1 MKKIGVDT
9 GGTFTDI
16 VMHIN
21 GGLFT
26 HKVLSTPQNPAH
38 AVIRGMDE
46 ILRLHNIVGVA
57 PCAYPELEIVHG
69 STVATNA
76 LLERR
81 GARIALVTT
90 KGFEDVLEIGR
101 QARPSLY
108 DFFAERPAPLIPAN
122 RRFGISERTLYTG
135 DIQTGIES
143 SELDALATQ
152 LATLELDAIAICF
165 LFSYVNP
172 QNEQIVAKHLETLE
186 IPISCSHQ
194 ILPEYREYARFS
206 TTVANAYI
214 RPTLEKHLS
223 TLLHGSAPLIS
234 AAQESTGKSRQR
246 PLTREEME
254 PEQFTTALRL
264 MLSNGG
270 SISARTFQRSLQ
282 AENLPDGG
290 QRSLQTENLPDGGQR
305 SLQTEN
311 LPDGGDQRSLQTENL
326 PDGGD
331 QRSLQAENLP
341 DGGESAGIRTVLS
354 GPAGGVIGAYH
365 VAKTAGYEQIITF
378 DMGGTSTDVSL
389 CNNGISMTTESIISG
404 LPIKVPLIDIHTVG
418 AGGGSIATIDSG
430 GAVRVGPESA
440 GAAPGPICY
449 GKHGEN
455 ITVTDANLF
464 LGRIAPTQFLGGQ
477 MSLDSDKTRTYIEK
491 FASRLGISPLQA
503 ADGILKVAN
512 ATMERAIKV
521 ISVERGFDTRD
532 FTLVSFG
539 GAGGLHAAFLAE
551 NLGIHTVLI
560 PPNGGL
566 LSAYGMLFADV
577 IKDYSQT
584 VLWKFE
590 KQDEG
595 NALQL
600 LERLNTGFDTLL
612 AQAESDMQ
620 TEGFAPAQL
629 KIERSLDMRYEGQSY
644 ELNIPY
650 AQHSVSRCGEHH
662 YCDEFH
668 AAHAQRFSYARPE
681 ATVEVVN
688 LRLTA
693 IGETEKPTL
702 HAEPFTDAEVSD
714 DARVAQKPVLF
725 DRQAHPTD
733 FYRREALRPG
743 NQFEGPAIVTEF
755 SATTVIPPH
764 FSASVDAYQNLIL
777 RHR

>member
-38 AVIRGMDE
+38 AVIRGLDE
-46 ILRLHNIVGVA
+46 ILHLHNISA
-57 PCAYPELEIVHG
+57 EQLEIVHG

-254 PEQFTTALRL
+254 PEQFTTSLRL

-290 QRSLQTENLPDGGQR
+290 QRSLQT
-305 SLQTEN
+305 
-311 LPDGGDQRSLQTENL
+311 
-326 PDGGD
+326 
-331 QRSLQAENLP
+331 ENLP

-430 GAVRVGPESA
+430 GALRVGPESA

-449 GKHGEN
+449 GKQGEN